1 MLTGLLEHVV
11 KSSEVA
17 LSPGS
22 WKESSLTIGSWKESR
37 LLAMLEASSK
47 VVEYNEEREDGLV
60 VDDEVELI
68 SSCCCCCCCCSL
80 DPRETF
86 FNRKSAKEVA
96 VSPWQGAAI
105 GAESGDFLGAQ
116 SGDIFGVGSSVDTG
130 AGGGRA
136 KLCGEAAIWSFFDGA
151 CNCVPFS
158 TNKCLLKIKV

>member
-1 MLTGLLEHVV
+1 MLTGLLENVDN
-11 KSSEVA
+11 SSEVA

-22 WKESSLTIGSWKESR
+22 WKESSLTLGSWNESR
-37 LLAMLEASSK
+37 LLATLETSSK

-60 VDDEVELI
+60 VDDEIELI
-68 SSCCCCCCCCSL
+68 SSCCCSL

-86 FNRKSAKEVA
+86 FNRKSAKEDA

-116 SGDIFGVGSSVDTG
+116 SGNIFGTESDVGTG

-136 KLCGEAAIWSFFDGA
+136 NLCGEAAIWSFFDGA
-151 CNCVPFS
+151 SNCVPFS
-158 TNKCLLKIKV
+158 TKICLLKIKV